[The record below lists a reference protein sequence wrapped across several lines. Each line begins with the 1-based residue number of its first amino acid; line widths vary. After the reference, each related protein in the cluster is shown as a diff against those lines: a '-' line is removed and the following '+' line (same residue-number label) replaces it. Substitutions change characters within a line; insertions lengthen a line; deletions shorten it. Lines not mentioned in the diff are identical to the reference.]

1 MTRPD
6 RHQTNFD
13 EILTPENPRN
23 SRDSAGHGH
32 HNSLNGG
39 HHHHKTRITSGHR
52 QNKAVKNDDCYCV
65 PVDQCPSFSVVT
77 DSGKPVKDYSDLIN
91 PRVLP
96 KDIVAETEDADTL
109 DLSAGEL
116 STKSESTYDTSI
128 KTSPDFSFGNLL

>member
-6 RHQTNFD
+6 RQQTNFD

-39 HHHHKTRITSGHR
+39 HHHHHHKTRITSGHR

-116 STKSESTYDTSI
+116 STKSVQ
-128 KTSPDFSFGNLL
+128 